1 MTTLSRIERLR
12 QKLKEEQETKKNGGN
27 RQFQN
32 NRNIYPFWNMKEGE
46 KCVIRILPDLNE
58 DNEKVFFVDRLE
70 HTISING
77 ESKKIPCR
85 KMHGES
91 CPICEQS
98 QAYYKMDDEENGKAY
113 YRKKQSMLRILVL
126 EDPLPP
132 NESGETFVGKTC
144 NAQFANELMTLIKTE
159 IGDPELGDFTSLTE
173 GTDFVITKTL
183 NPKKF
188 AVYNIGTG
196 FARRPS
202 EVPKEYRDNVELI
215 DLSTLLPKDFGLEKV
230 TNMLN
235 AHNTGEDYADDDAK
249 ETKKPVQKQSV
260 DSSEDNKVVKKETK
274 APVVK
279 ESVEVE
285 ENDAEDDSSDDDV
298 VVETKKV
305 ETASEDSA
313 GEAKDTPKGLLA
325 ELRRKREE
333 RTVNRR

>member
-1 MTTLSRIERLR
+1 MTTLSRIDRLR
-12 QKLKEEQETKKNGGN
+12 AQLKEEQENKKSGGN

-32 NRNIYPFWNMKEGE
+32 NRNIYPFWNMKENE
-46 KCVIRILPDLNE
+46 RCVIRILPDLNE

-70 HTISING
+70 HNLAING
-77 ESKKIPCR
+77 ETKKIPCR

-98 QAYYKMDDEENGKAY
+98 QAYYKMDDEDNGKMY

-132 NESGETFVGKTC
+132 NESGETYVGKTC
-144 NAQFANELMTLIKTE
+144 NAQFANELMTLIKQE
-159 IGDPELGDFTSLTE
+159 IGDPDLGDFLSLTE

-202 EVPKEYRDNVELI
+202 AVPEEYRDNVELI

-235 AHNTGEDYADDDAK
+235 AHNTNGEYVDADAPDTK
-249 ETKKPVQKQSV
+249 KKPVEKKSV
-260 DSSEDNKVVKKETK
+260 DMSGDKPEVARKEPAAKVVTET
-274 APVVK
+274 AQVSEEDVEEVDEDDTVVETATVVK
-279 ESVEVE
+279 E
-285 ENDAEDDSSDDDV
+285 DKADS
-298 VVETKKV
+298 
-305 ETASEDSA
+305 
-313 GEAKDTPKGLLA
+313 TPKGLLA
-325 ELRRKREE
+325 ELRRKRDE
-333 RTVNRR
+333 RTTARR